1 MKNKVE
7 KNIKL
12 RKINEF
18 IIWKI
23 MEKSFCQTLNY
34 CILCFDFEGVGS
46 RGKTFGVLTSR
57 WALKA
62 CFEKFFG
69 SRNLK
74 IDTEGKSFVNSQE
87 TSSPHSITHIKSNLK
102 IRKFSFN
109 SFFNIFFYKSSFP
122 EKTIPKAKLSSIQ
135 GTTKNNNSNSFK
147 FQLQYWNNF
156 FWY

>member
-1 MKNKVE
+1 
-7 KNIKL
+7 
-12 RKINEF
+12 
-18 IIWKI
+18 

-122 EKTIPKAKLSSIQ
+122 EKKLFRRLNFLPFKEQQKTIIQTVSSFNCNIE
-135 GTTKNNNSNSFK
+135 TIFSDIKIDSSFLLCML
-147 FQLQYWNNF
+147 FLAV
-156 FWY
+156 